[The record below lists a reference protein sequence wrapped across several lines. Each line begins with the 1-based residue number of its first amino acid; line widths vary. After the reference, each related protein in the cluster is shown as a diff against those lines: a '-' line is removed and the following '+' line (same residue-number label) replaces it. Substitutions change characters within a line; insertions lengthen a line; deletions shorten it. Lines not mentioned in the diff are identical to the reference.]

1 MRYAVLGVLLFA
13 AALAAAVVGLILA
26 PLNLQELRDIVVVV
40 YGVMGILLLV
50 ALIIAVLGLWFA
62 VRLLTQRFA
71 DLLEDPIRPT
81 LHEFQATARNVR
93 GTSEFMADSTVH
105 PLIRLLAVGRGI
117 RRGLGMV
124 TGLAR
129 RKR

>member
-13 AALAAAVVGLILA
+13 AALAAAIVGLILA
-26 PLNLQELRDIVVVV
+26 PLSLEELRDIVIVV

-50 ALIIAVLGLWFA
+50 VIIIAVLGLWFA
-62 VRLLTQRFA
+62 VRVLTRAFAKLL
-71 DLLEDPIRPT
+71 DDPIRPT
-81 LHEFQATARNVR
+81 LHELHATARNVR
-93 GTSEFMADSTVH
+93 GTSEFIADSTVH

-117 RRGLGMV
+117 RRGVGML

-129 RKR
+129 RRR

>member
-13 AALAAAVVGLILA
+13 AALAAAIVGLILS

-50 ALIIAVLGLWFA
+50 VLVIAVLGLWLA
-62 VRLLTQRFA
+62 VRMLTRAFA
-71 DLLEDPIRPT
+71 ALLEDPIRPT
-81 LHEFQATARNVR
+81 LHEFHATARNVR
-93 GTSEFMADSTVH
+93 GTSEFIADSTVH
-105 PLIRLLAVGRGI
+105 PLIRLLALGRGI
-117 RRGLGMV
+117 RRGVGMV

-129 RKR
+129 RRR